1 MTRPV
6 SFFRIV
12 TIVLELYRRKWQGG
26 NIDTPTSCHVLEQTI
41 WLQLILKKAHA
52 FAEIWACDP
61 DHNPERTHT
70 LDAMAPI
77 AQDRLIAPDIMET

>member
-1 MTRPV
+1 M
-6 SFFRIV
+6 
-12 TIVLELYRRKWQGG
+12 
-26 NIDTPTSCHVLEQTI
+26 LEQTI

-77 AQDRLIAPDIMET
+77 AQDRFIAPDIMET